1 MDKLELVAR
10 IKRDIAEKEAEL
22 LELEDEKSRLLIQ
35 ADGLTEAML
44 DKNFRDIK
52 GFYEQRDRAKD
63 RISDYRERLAKVQME
78 YDKVKEEFEQ
88 LNPTTGMAKVY
99 NRVHTLLDK
108 VMRAFVNAKSENL
121 RRFLASLEERT
132 NNYFEKLN
140 KNDFRGLI
148 RIVQTASD
156 SAEIK
161 LFSSN
166 GTPIKN
172 PGGAQETTMYMSLLF
187 AISDLTT
194 LKREED
200 YPLIFDAPTS
210 SFENFK
216 ENVFYNIIDKIQKQ
230 CIIVTKD
237 LLEVDKLTGKKTLN
251 EAQIEALTCSVY
263 RIEKQTG
270 YNETDLSTIR
280 TIITPIK

>member
-1 MDKLELVAR
+1 
-10 IKRDIAEKEAEL
+10 
-22 LELEDEKSRLLIQ
+22 
-35 ADGLTEAML
+35 
-44 DKNFRDIK
+44 
-52 GFYEQRDRAKD
+52 
-63 RISDYRERLAKVQME
+63 
-78 YDKVKEEFEQ
+78 
-88 LNPTTGMAKVY
+88 
-99 NRVHTLLDK
+99 
-108 VMRAFVNAKSENL
+108 
-121 RRFLASLEERT
+121 
-132 NNYFEKLN
+132 
-140 KNDFRGLI
+140 
-148 RIVQTASD
+148 
-156 SAEIK
+156 
-161 LFSSN
+161 
-166 GTPIKN
+166 
-172 PGGAQETTMYMSLLF
+172 MYMSLLF

>member
-1 MDKLELVAR
+1 MLAVYSFTCLPSACFRLEEGCFLFLPVSAAPGVSAGLSSM
-10 IKRDIAEKEAEL
+10 RDILSAYLVSDRGIPVRTPSLANRAAAIF
-22 LELEDEKSRLLIQ
+22 LEVSRSSAILSPRGKS
-35 ADGLTEAML
+35 GWSSFSL
-44 DKNFRDIK
+44 DSLPSSF
-52 GFYEQRDRAKD
+52 
-63 RISDYRERLAKVQME
+63 S
-78 YDKVKEEFEQ
+78 
-88 LNPTTGMAKVY
+88 TG
-99 NRVHTLLDK
+99 
-108 VMRAFVNAKSENL
+108 
-121 RRFLASLEERT
+121 
-132 NNYFEKLN
+132 LN